1 MEKIYQSRDIQFS
14 AVTNKSLIAMV
25 PVMDALIKD
34 INGNRYTDL
43 WDSLTSEQRTEK
55 HLRYPHHNKSFRN
68 MTPKQTENAYVVLS
82 DIGFVGSGEVEIMLD
97 GELLAEN
104 SKE

>member
-1 MEKIYQSRDIQFS
+1 MEKIYQQRDIKFC

-43 WDSLTSEQRTEK
+43 WDARTSEERKEQ

-68 MTPKQTENAYVVLS
+68 MTPKQTENAYRVLE
-82 DIGFVGSGEVEIMLD
+82 DIGFVGSGDVEIMTD
-97 GELLAEN
+97 EELLAEN
-104 SKE
+104 AKD

>member
-34 INGNRYTDL
+34 INGNRYADL
-43 WDSLTSEQRTEK
+43 WDARTSEERKVE
-55 HLRYPHHNKSFRN
+55 HLRYPNHNNSFRN
-68 MTPKQTENAYVVLS
+68 MTPKQIENAYRVLE
-82 DIGFVGSGEVEIMLD
+82 DIGFVGSGEVEIMTD
-97 GELLAEN
+97 EALLAAN
-104 SKE
+104 TKE

>member
-34 INGNRYTDL
+34 INNNRYVDL
-43 WDSLTSEQRTEK
+43 WDARTSEERKVQ
-55 HLRYPHHNKSFRN
+55 HLRYPNHNNSFRN
-68 MTPKQTENAYVVLS
+68 MTPKQIENAHRVLT
-82 DIGFVGSGEVEIMLD
+82 DIGFVGSGEIEIMTD
-97 GELLAEN
+97 EQLLTEN

>member
-14 AVTNKSLIAMV
+14 AVTNKSLIIMV

-43 WDSLTSEQRTEK
+43 WDALTNEQRKEK
-55 HLRYPHHNKSFRN
+55 KLRYPHHNKSFRN
-68 MTPKQTENAYVVLS
+68 MTPKQTENAYKVLAE
-82 DIGFVGSGEVEIMLD
+82 IGFVGSGEVEIMLD
-97 GELLAEN
+97 EELLAEN